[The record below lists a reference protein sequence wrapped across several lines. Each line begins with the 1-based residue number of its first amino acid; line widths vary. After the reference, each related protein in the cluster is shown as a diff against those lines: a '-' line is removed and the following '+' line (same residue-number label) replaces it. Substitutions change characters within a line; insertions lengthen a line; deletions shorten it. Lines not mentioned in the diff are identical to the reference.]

1 MAARKSII
9 FVLVLLLT
17 LCGCT
22 RTVTKIEYIEKPVYV
37 EVPVIQKVEFKP
49 IKKPVIYLKIITKNS
64 TPKEIAEA
72 YVNTVKQ
79 QKAYIKQLED
89 LVQPFYIKDK

>member
-1 MAARKSII
+1 M
-9 FVLVLLLT
+9 VLMLALT
-17 LCGCT
+17 ACGKT
-22 RTVTKIEYIEKPVYV
+22 ITKIEYIEKPVYV

-49 IKKPVIYLKIITKNS
+49 VKKPINYLSSLHKNS

-79 QKAYIKQLED
+79 QKTYIIQLEK
-89 LVQPFYIKDK
+89 LVQPFYIKDN